1 MTVNISLRGPDQ
13 KAAPGAMPQPRRM
26 VFQLVNTVIGE
37 TREPDLANRPQAIGG
52 QTPEEMHMLVD
63 LLGNEKPIYFDT
75 KTLFLRYSY
84 SITGSCLGP
93 TQDNQTIICFGLT
106 RMKYK
111 IHS

>member
-52 QTPEEMHMLVD
+52 HADGYARDGRTSEADRP
-63 LLGNEKPIYFDT
+63 
-75 KTLFLRYSY
+75 
-84 SITGSCLGP
+84 
-93 TQDNQTIICFGLT
+93 
-106 RMKYK
+106 
-111 IHS
+111 